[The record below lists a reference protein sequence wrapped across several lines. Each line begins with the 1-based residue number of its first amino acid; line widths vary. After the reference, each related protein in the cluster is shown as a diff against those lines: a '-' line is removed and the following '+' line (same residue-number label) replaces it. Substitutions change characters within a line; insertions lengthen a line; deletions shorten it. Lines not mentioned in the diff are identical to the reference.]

1 MKPAANASSSVAPR
15 WQSLSRDGLAKLF
28 GTAPS
33 RIPDSCVELIKKN
46 DFRYREL
53 AGTERDAAILAVL
66 KRVGS
71 KDLTVAGDS
80 GARDRW
86 EKGWGEN
93 LSLLESGGSGLAS
106 LTPKYIR
113 PNPTLRLNQNYI
125 KSFDPEFE
133 LNWYQ
138 IFSRWLFLQY
148 LSDVDVIY
156 EFGCGSGINVAT
168 LARLFPKKK
177 IVGLDWAKSSK
188 RIIENLAAQY
198 GWNVEGHV
206 FDFFHPDKGI
216 RLARNSA
223 VLTVGALEQTGT
235 RYGAFVRYLL
245 DASPEIC
252 VNVEPICEW
261 YDPENLVDHLAI
273 MFHRRRGYWQN
284 FPQLLQGLEAK
295 HKLEILKMKRSFFGS
310 EFIEGYSQTIWKPF
324 GRGRG
329 ASR

>member
-1 MKPAANASSSVAPR
+1 MGDFAE
-15 WQSLSRDGLAKLF
+15 LF
-28 GTAPS
+28 GTTTGD
-33 RIPDSCVELIKKN
+33 IPRSCATLVKEK
-46 DFRYREL
+46 DFRYRDL
-53 AGTERDAAILAVL
+53 AGAERDAAILSVL
-66 KRVGS
+66 RRIGS
-71 KDLTVAGDS
+71 KELTVAGDS
-80 GARDRW
+80 GARNRW

-93 LSLLESGGSGLAS
+93 LSQLEGGKGSLAS

-133 LNWYQ
+133 LNWYR
-138 IFSRWLFLQY
+138 IFSEWLFLEY

-188 RIIENLAAQY
+188 RIIENLADEY
-198 GWNVEGHV
+198 GWNAEGHV
-206 FDFFHPDKGI
+206 FDFFHPDKRL

-235 RYGAFVRYLL
+235 RYGPFIRYLRES
-245 DASPEIC
+245 SPSIC

-261 YDPENLVDHLAI
+261 YDPENLIDQLAI
-273 MFHRRRGYWQN
+273 MFHKRRGYWQN
-284 FPQLLQGLEAK
+284 FPSLLQELQSREK
-295 HKLEILKMKRSFFGS
+295 VKILKSKRSFFGS
-310 EFIEGYSQTIWKPF
+310 EFIEGYSQTIWRPIVDGAGK
-324 GRGRG
+324 GR
-329 ASR
+329 

>member
-1 MKPAANASSSVAPR
+1 MKPAENASSMAAPQWR
-15 WQSLSRDGLAKLF
+15 SLSKRDIAKLF
-28 GTAPS
+28 GTEPR
-33 RIPDSCVELIKKN
+33 RIPGSCVELIEKN

-66 KRVGS
+66 KRISS
-71 KDLTVAGDS
+71 KDLSVAGDS

-86 EKGWGEN
+86 ERGWGEN
-93 LSLLESGGSGLAS
+93 LSRLESRGSGLAS

-113 PNPTLRLNQNYI
+113 PNPTLRLNQKYI

-133 LNWYQ
+133 LKWYE

-156 EFGCGSGINVAT
+156 EFGCGSGINIAT

-177 IVGLDWAKSSK
+177 IVGLDWAKPSK
-188 RIIENLAAQY
+188 RIIENLAERY

-235 RYGAFVRYLL
+235 RYGAFMRFLL
-245 DASPEIC
+245 DSSPDVC

-261 YDPENLVDHLAI
+261 YDPENLVDHLAM
-273 MFHRRRGYWQN
+273 MFHSRRGYWRN
-284 FPQLLQGLEAK
+284 FPQLLQELEAK
-295 HKLEILKMKRSFFGS
+295 KRVEILKMKRSFFGS
-310 EFIEGYSQTIWKPF
+310 EFIEGYSQTIWKPV
-324 GRGRG
+324 GRGKGMPR
-329 ASR
+329 